1 MIAARELCAVGSVVK
16 THGIHGELNVVLED
30 PDVDLNAVPCV
41 FFDMDGLK
49 VPFFVDSCRSR
60 GPESVLLTLDGVD
73 GDSSAARFAGK
84 TLYVRRQ
91 DLPADVAG
99 DDAEGFYLEDLTG
112 FAVVGDGRRIGIV
125 EDFDDSTA
133 NVLMLVR
140 DPFGKLL
147 HIPAADEFF
156 LGVDPDAKT
165 ITMNLPEGLLD
176 I

>member
-16 THGIHGELNVVLED
+16 THGIHGELNVILED
-30 PDVDLNAVPCV
+30 PDVDLEGAPCV

-49 VPFFVDSCRSR
+49 VPFFVNSCRSR

-91 DLPADVAG
+91 DLPEEDR
-99 DDAEGFYLEDLTG
+99 DDSEGFYLEDLTG
-112 FAVVGDGRRIGIV
+112 FAVVGDGRRIGVV

>member
-30 PDVDLNAVPCV
+30 PDVDLKAARCV
-41 FFDMDGLK
+41 LFDMDGLK

-73 GDSSAARFAGK
+73 GDSAAARFAGK
-84 TLYVRRQ
+84 TLYVRRE
-91 DLPADVAG
+91 DLPGEGTG

-112 FAVVGDGRRIGIV
+112 FAIDCNGRRVGVV

-140 DPFGKLL
+140 DSAGKIL